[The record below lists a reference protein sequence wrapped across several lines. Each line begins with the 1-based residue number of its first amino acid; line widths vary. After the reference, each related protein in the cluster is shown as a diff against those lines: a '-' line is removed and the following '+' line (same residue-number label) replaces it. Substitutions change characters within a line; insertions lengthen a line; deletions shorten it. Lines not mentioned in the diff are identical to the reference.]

1 MDASGG
7 DVVVRQRRP
16 KFPRA
21 LLTRIRTAIG
31 RSPWT
36 KGRWV
41 WLMHP
46 RQELAY
52 LSLAPFYGKRGP
64 FKMRGTPEE
73 CAMQLKRWIHRRGA

>member
-1 MDASGG
+1 
-7 DVVVRQRRP
+7 
-16 KFPRA
+16 
-21 LLTRIRTAIG
+21 
-31 RSPWT
+31 
-36 KGRWV
+36 
-41 WLMHP
+41 MHP